1 MWTQKACN
9 LFESLNEQKA
19 EQGPRAKEDV
29 AESRDRK
36 WIKGEVKNMK
46 KVIRKHSLDQSR
58 IKDSVRNGAM
68 FFSISLFS
76 SIFAC
81 NLSLQYIFVL
91 KF

>member
-36 WIKGEVKNMK
+36 
-46 KVIRKHSLDQSR
+46 
-58 IKDSVRNGAM
+58 
-68 FFSISLFS
+68 
-76 SIFAC
+76 
-81 NLSLQYIFVL
+81 
-91 KF
+91 